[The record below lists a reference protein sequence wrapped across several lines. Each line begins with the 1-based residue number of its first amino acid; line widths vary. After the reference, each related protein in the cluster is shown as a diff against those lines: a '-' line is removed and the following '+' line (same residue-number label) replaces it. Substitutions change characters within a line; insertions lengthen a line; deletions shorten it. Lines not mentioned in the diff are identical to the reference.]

1 MFALKCLLIEFIQ
14 PDFIFSETPLG
25 IGSDDI
31 EISVVRYLFDF
42 LNVFQGDLRVEVDLA
57 VLGCPKD
64 LVVKRLLFTKGAV
77 GMVIQR
83 KAVLAEVLES
93 LPLVDAIDMTVS
105 STDEL
110 F

>member
-1 MFALKCLLIEFIQ
+1 MFALKRLLIEFVQ
-14 PDFIFSETPLG
+14 PDFIFSKTSLG
-25 IGSDDI
+25 IGPDDI
-31 EISVVRYLFDF
+31 EIGIVRYLFDF
-42 LNVFQGDLRVEVDLA
+42 LNVFQGDLRIKVDLA

-83 KAVLAEVLES
+83 KTVLAEMFES
-93 LPLVDAIDMTVS
+93 LPFVDAIDMTVS